1 MSPAWFFHLD
11 DSGLGNKVC
20 PWVWIFL
27 LFKSA
32 RVQSDNHLLSKFKL
46 EDLIDQFNS
55 SEDSIRVLAIVSPTC
70 QDCLVG
76 FEIVKRLF
84 TRFDSKNIRGFV
96 IWIAMLEG
104 DDEEIAKRGSETFRD
119 PRITHF
125 WDYER
130 RAGRLYA
137 NTLHLQNGVAWD
149 VYLLYS
155 PRMRWENEDEAPQPA
170 YWMHQLDSDNSAD
183 PKLRLDYARFAEESK
198 FLLEAEDPDLADRD
212 VSQVLLDK
220 EKNVT

>member
-1 MSPAWFFHLD
+1 M
-11 DSGLGNKVC
+11 
-20 PWVWIFL
+20 
-27 LFKSA
+27 
-32 RVQSDNHLLSKFKL
+32 LSKFKL

-55 SEDSIRVLAIVSPTC
+55 SEDSIRVLVIVSPTC

-76 FEIVKRLF
+76 FETVKRLF
-84 TRFDSKNIRGFV
+84 ARFDSKKLRGYV

-104 DDEEIAKRGSETFRD
+104 DDEEIAKRNSETFRD

-137 NTLHLQNGVAWD
+137 NTLRLQKGVAWD

-155 PRMRWENEDEAPQPA
+155 PRMRWENEGEAPQPA
-170 YWMHQLDSDNSAD
+170 YWMHQLYSDISAD
-183 PKLRLDYARFAEESK
+183 PKLRLDYTKFAEESK
-198 FLLEAEDPDLADRD
+198 FLLESEDPDLADRE